1 MSWMLQACRLARGMA
16 HLSECTFSACT
27 CMMAGGEM
35 MEGRRAA
42 SGSVVDLRYFFLHI
56 HAMRSLFHGG
66 VQGATWGGTN
76 VFELSRA

>member
-1 MSWMLQACRLARGMA
+1 
-16 HLSECTFSACT
+16 
-27 CMMAGGEM
+27 MMAGGEM